1 MRNPDIIED
10 YVAMERE
17 ALAAGDVATLLD
29 LDIRKRGWSVEE
41 ALAYS
46 LMTQSTATPEKP
58 QQRRPGPRP
67 RDETLIALGYAL
79 RCRDEGDSQQAAA
92 EQAAD
97 RFNASVDTIL
107 KQLKKHER
115 ET

>member
-10 YVAMERE
+10 YVAMVRE

-46 LMTQSTATPEKP
+46 LMTETPAKP
-58 QQRRPGPRP
+58 QQRRPGPQP
-67 RDETLIALGYAL
+67 RVETMVALGYAL
-79 RCRDEGDSQQAAA
+79 ARRDDGDSQQAAA
-92 EQAAD
+92 EAAAD
-97 RFNASVDTIL
+97 RFNASADTIL

-115 ET
+115 EHD